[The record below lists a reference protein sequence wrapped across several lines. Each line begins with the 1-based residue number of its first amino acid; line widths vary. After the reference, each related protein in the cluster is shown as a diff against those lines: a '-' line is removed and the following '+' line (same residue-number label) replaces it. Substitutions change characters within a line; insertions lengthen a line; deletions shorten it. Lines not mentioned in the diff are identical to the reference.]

1 MSTPADASPNLVPS
15 KVNTSDT
22 SPVEE
27 VAAVVEQEAKV
38 NEKEEQDVTSS
49 ITAKKPE
56 QEQNEIRV
64 VQDEPNLET
73 TTDDSNRRNSAIN
86 PSAILETTMEG
97 LATISS
103 KINPITEK
111 LGKGLGQVR
120 QVSISFF
127 IILPIPAFKLII
139 IISNYIS
146 LLKKS
151 LVQPMILLNYP
162 KNIKI

>member
-1 MSTPADASPNLVPS
+1 MSTSTATTPNLTPSKTNTSDASPI
-15 KVNTSDT
+15 
-22 SPVEE
+22 EE
-27 VAAVVEQEAKV
+27 VAAVVEQETKV

-49 ITAKKPE
+49 VTAKKPE

-64 VQDEPNLET
+64 VQEEPNVDIT
-73 TTDDSNRRNSAIN
+73 TNDSNRRSSAIN

-120 QVSISFF
+120 QVSLFF
-127 IILPIPAFKLII
+127 LII
-139 IISNYIS
+139 YLS
-146 LLKKS
+146 
-151 LVQPMILLNYP
+151 PLLN
-162 KNIKI
+162 

>member
-1 MSTPADASPNLVPS
+1 M
-15 KVNTSDT
+15 
-22 SPVEE
+22 
-27 VAAVVEQEAKV
+27 EQETKV

-49 ITAKKPE
+49 VTAKKPE

-64 VQDEPNLET
+64 VQEEPNVDIT
-73 TTDDSNRRNSAIN
+73 TNDSNRRSSAIN

-120 QVSISFF
+120 QVSLFF
-127 IILPIPAFKLII
+127 LII
-139 IISNYIS
+139 YLS
-146 LLKKS
+146 
-151 LVQPMILLNYP
+151 PLLN
-162 KNIKI
+162 